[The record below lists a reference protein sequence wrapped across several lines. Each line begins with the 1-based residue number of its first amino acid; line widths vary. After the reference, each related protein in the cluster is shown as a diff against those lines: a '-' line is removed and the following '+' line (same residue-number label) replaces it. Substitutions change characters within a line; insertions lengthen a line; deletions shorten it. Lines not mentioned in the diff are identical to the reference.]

1 MEMAAGNFDIKE
13 IEKRMKGAVSAL
25 KSEFGGLRT
34 GRASTTL
41 LDPLM
46 VNTSYGAKMPITQ
59 VASINA
65 PEPRLITVQVWD
77 KSNLH
82 AVDKA
87 IRESDLGLN
96 PVVDGLTLRLPIPE
110 LNQERRHEL
119 VKLAKKYTEQAR
131 IAVRNVRKDGMDQIK
146 KLEKGG
152 KISEDD
158 SSTLAA
164 KVQDVTDRT
173 IKEIDGLL
181 SGKEHEIM
189 QV

>member
-1 MEMAAGNFDIKE
+1 MAAGNFDIKE
-13 IEKRMKGAVSAL
+13 IEKRMKGAVSSL

-46 VNTSYGAKMPITQ
+46 VNTSYGAKMPINQ

-87 IRESDLGLN
+87 ICELDLGLN

-110 LNQERRHEL
+110 LNQERRQEL
-119 VKLAKKYTEQAR
+119 VKIARKYTEQGRVA
-131 IAVRNVRKDGMDQIK
+131 ARNVRKDGMDQIK
-146 KLEKGG
+146 KLEKDG
-152 KISEDD
+152 KISEDE
-158 SSTLAA
+158 SSSLHT
-164 KVQDVTDRT
+164 KVQDLTDRT

-181 SGKEHEIM
+181 SGKEQEIM